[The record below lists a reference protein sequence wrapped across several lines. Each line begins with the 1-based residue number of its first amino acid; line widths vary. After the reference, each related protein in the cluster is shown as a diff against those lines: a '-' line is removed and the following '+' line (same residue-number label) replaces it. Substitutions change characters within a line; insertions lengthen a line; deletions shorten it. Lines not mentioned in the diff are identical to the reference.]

1 MATDVFPGAILRQVQ
16 EWGYPMGSPRPTPPV
31 GKAFSV
37 VHITGNSNLPS
48 ADAEISWRINDKG
61 LQNSATF
68 FVNRDGSIRQALGDP
83 LHMDPWANGDVNR
96 PDLSNG
102 RIAALVKDQVNANTR
117 TIVAIENVG
126 FEPGS
131 SITRAQEDAC
141 ARIIAYYHRKAGV
154 TVNRNTVIGH
164 YQLNSVTRPNCP
176 GRDKSVVDRIA
187 ALAAKYSEGGDAA
200 SQEEDPTVIAELK
213 EDLARAQANLA
224 RCRARSASQRK
235 ALEEA
240 RDALAKMESELAEA
254 DADLAASERRRA
266 VLRKRI
272 AEIKAKIAAAA
283 EDVADD

>member
-1 MATDVFPGAILRQVQ
+1 MATDVFPGAVLRQVI
-16 EWGYPMGSPRPTPPV
+16 EWGYPMGSPRPTPPAD
-31 GKAFSV
+31 KAFSV
-37 VHITGNSNLPS
+37 VHITGNSDLPS
-48 ADAEISWRINDKG
+48 ADAEISWRQNDPG

-83 LHMDPWANGDVNR
+83 LHMDPWANGDVNQ
-96 PDLSNG
+96 PDRGNP
-102 RIAALVKDQVNANTR
+102 RIVKMLADGVNANER

-131 SITRAQEDAC
+131 PLTRAQEDAC

-154 TVNRNTVIGH
+154 RVNRNTVIGH

-200 SQEEDPTVIAELK
+200 SQEEDPMVIAELK
-213 EDLARAQANLA
+213 QQNKRLQAQLSS
-224 RCRARSASQRK
+224 CRARSASQRR
-235 ALEEA
+235 ALNEA
-240 RDALAKMESELAEA
+240 ENSLAVMEAELEQS

-266 VLRKRI
+266 LLRARI
-272 AEIKAKIAAAA
+272 AQIKNKIAAAA
-283 EDVADD
+283 ADVADD